1 MQSLACVHTA
11 AGFDLGFDLR
21 MSLDS
26 IVPILD
32 LGMALN
38 PCRDILAASRF
49 VVAPPLELTQSLA
62 QYHLVHICACLHC
75 LQRLPLVLEAA
86 LFGRGALGSSFYSL
100 VSLSVAAGRSSD
112 HPAVPRNYSQTPSCH
127 ASLLLSFGFVFELLS
142 VIVVDRQLSYLLL
155 LAVAADCLATSS

>member
-1 MQSLACVHTA
+1 VQSLACVHIA

-26 IVPILD
+26 FVPILD

-62 QYHLVHICACLHC
+62 QYHLVHICACLHY
-75 LQRLPLVLEAA
+75 LQRLHLVLEAA
-86 LFGRGALGSSFYSL
+86 LSGRGALSSSFCSIA
-100 VSLSVAAGRSSD
+100 SLSVAARRSSE
-112 HPAVPRNYSQTPSCH
+112 HLAVPRNYSQTPFCH
-127 ASLLLSFGFVFELLS
+127 ASQLLSFDFVFELLS
-142 VIVVDRQLSYLLL
+142 VIDVDR
-155 LAVAADCLATSS
+155 